1 MNFSNK
7 LGLSLFVFLA
17 FCPQKVCF
25 APART
30 RKPSPILANKSKFH
44 PRGYDKLD
52 DFLEP
57 EKRGTKEPVNQ
68 YPWIGHLLA
77 LGLDP
82 EAIVRRSAIYDQISA
97 SEASSRTELEAEEF
111 ENQKSIE
118 KELILLKIPQIEAG
132 RRKAILTFEQRESA
146 AIKETMQEAKNQIY
160 ANLKEELNFLNLL
173 LSDSGKAL
181 AENFFLDTITLQKEK
196 EIKDFYKN
204 HKDFCDKNPDL
215 YEKHKQNLIRNH
227 FSLMKPQLM
236 TNLRL
241 KRDEL
246 NQKLFE
252 LSCQEFGLTN
262 LT

>member
-57 EKRGTKEPVNQ
+57 KKRGTKEPVNQ
-68 YPWIGHLLA
+68 YPWIDHLLA

-82 EAIVRRSAIYDQISA
+82 EAVVARSAIYDQISA

-111 ENQKSIE
+111 ENQKAIE
-118 KELILLKIPQIEAG
+118 RKLILLKVPQIEAN
-132 RRKAILTFEQRESA
+132 RRKAILTFEQRELA
-146 AIKETMQEAKNQIY
+146 AIKETMEEAKNQILSQSHKITELEEKLK
-160 ANLKEELNFLNLL
+160 NL
-173 LSDSGKAL
+173 DSLFNDGKAMTEKYYWDM
-181 AENFFLDTITLQKEK
+181 ATLQKQK
-196 EIKDFYKN
+196 DINDFYRHNTEFCEQHPNKFEQ
-204 HKDFCDKNPDL
+204 HKR
-215 YEKHKQNLIRNH
+215 NLIKNAF
-227 FSLMKPQLM
+227 FSMKPQLEAEI
-236 TNLRL
+236 NQLERWINCERDKLR
-241 KRDEL
+241 
-246 NQKLFE
+246 
-252 LSCQEFGLTN
+252 
-262 LT
+262 